1 MCGPQI
7 FETFGSVTQPFY
19 SLRFPA
25 SALPDPT
32 VFTVGK
38 AVYYCPKMASFVFT
52 RDLRAMKGSD
62 ASNVWDEEVGAA
74 EMEWSDDEAE
84 QEYKRSQKAE
94 YVFFLSMHALNVCL
108 PTSQTP
114 QPNRLCH
121 SRSLLP
127 PSPPSTLPRTLR
139 LPLLP
144 PPRSTTSF
152 RPSVRRRSL
161 HASSTPARRSPH
173 RRSSSP
179 GRGGSQDV

>member
-94 YVFFLSMHALNVCL
+94 YVFFLSMHALNVC
-108 PTSQTP
+108 
-114 QPNRLCH
+114 
-121 SRSLLP
+121 
-127 PSPPSTLPRTLR
+127 
-139 LPLLP
+139 
-144 PPRSTTSF
+144 
-152 RPSVRRRSL
+152 
-161 HASSTPARRSPH
+161 
-173 RRSSSP
+173 
-179 GRGGSQDV
+179 